1 MAPAPS
7 GADASRMP
15 DSRSIHPRPKE
26 PRPGDIDVAELRQLG
41 TQVADAIADYH
52 ARLDGRAVL
61 PDVSP
66 DEVAARFA
74 GELPELGE
82 SPEALVADWRERVAP
97 LLTAVG
103 SPRHFAY
110 VNGSGAMIGIFA
122 EALAACTNTNAG
134 AWKLGPAATEIER
147 QCLRWIARF
156 VGYPEEAGGVL
167 LSGGTMAN
175 FAALLTAL
183 RHVAPYDSTPDGLQD
198 GARRGRFLVYMADH
212 EGHVSVARVADM
224 LNLGRRA
231 VRLVP
236 SGPDFR
242 MDPSALDRMLAEDR
256 AEGNLPFCVVAQLGS
271 VNVGAIEPLDA
282 IAEVCARHGVWL
294 HGDGAC
300 GLLAAGLPETKAHFR
315 GIERADSLSFD
326 AHKWLGVPHDCG
338 VLLVR
343 RRERLRRA
351 FSIRAAYLDAFDSDQ
366 GLDFLEYGPQMSRA
380 FRALKVWMVLR
391 FFGARGLRAVL
402 SKNLGLARRLHE
414 LVRDHPD
421 FEVLH
426 EPTLYIYSFRYVPN
440 QLADRQQEPAV
451 AQLVDQL
458 NEDIAGSIRKSG
470 LALLMTTHIR
480 GRVALRMSICSQRT
494 LAEDVD
500 ATFEAI
506 AAAGRR
512 LDAERTAL
520 QPLAH
525 AISGEDARLLVRTGE
540 T

>member
-1 MAPAPS
+1 
-7 GADASRMP
+7 MP
-15 DSRSIHPRPKE
+15 QVQTEDSRTE
-26 PRPGDIDVAELRQLG
+26 TTRPGDLEIGELRRVG
-41 TQVADAIADYH
+41 GQVVEAIADYH
-52 ARLDGRAVL
+52 AGLDGRPVL
-61 PDVSP
+61 PDAGP
-66 DEVAARFA
+66 EEVAARFA

-103 SPRHFAY
+103 SPRHFAF

-147 QCLRWIARF
+147 QCLRWIAGF
-156 VGYPEEAGGVL
+156 VGYPGDAGGVL

-175 FAALLTAL
+175 FTALLTAL

-198 GARRGRFLVYMADH
+198 GARQGRFLVYMADH
-212 EGHVSVARVADM
+212 EGHVSVTRVADM

-236 SGPDFR
+236 SRPDFT
-242 MDPSALDRMLAEDR
+242 MDTAALDHMLAEDR
-256 AEGNLPFCVVAQLGS
+256 ARGDLPFCVVAQLGS
-271 VNVGAIEPLDA
+271 VNVGAVEPLGA
-282 IAEVCARHGVWL
+282 IADVCGRHGVWL

-300 GLLAAGLPETKAHFR
+300 GLLAAGLPETRALFR

-326 AHKWLGVPHDCG
+326 AHKVLGVPHDCG

-343 RRERLRRA
+343 RSGRLRRA
-351 FSIRAAYLDAFDSDQ
+351 FSIRAPYLDAEDSEQ

-391 FFGARGLRAVL
+391 FFGAHGLRAVL
-402 SKNLGLARRLHE
+402 SKNLGLARRLHG

-426 EPTLYIYSFRYVPN
+426 EPTLYIYCFRYVPCD
-440 QLADRQQEPAV
+440 LAERQREPEV
-451 AQLVDQL
+451 AELVDRL
-458 NEDIAGSIRKSG
+458 NEQIAGSIQKSG
-470 LALLMTTHIR
+470 LALLMTTRIR
-480 GRVALRMSICSQRT
+480 GRVALRMSICSHRT
-494 LAEDVD
+494 LAKDVD

-512 LDAERTAL
+512 LGSARPTTGARSDA
-520 QPLAH
+520 
-525 AISGEDARLLVRTGE
+525 D
-540 T
+540 

>member
-1 MAPAPS
+1 MAPERS
-7 GADASRMP
+7 GADPSRMP
-15 DSRSIHPRPKE
+15 EAQTIHSWPE
-26 PRPGDIDVAELRQLG
+26 TPRPGDIEMGELRRLG
-41 TQVADAIADYH
+41 SQVVDAIADYH
-52 ARLDGRAVL
+52 GHLDGRPVL
-61 PDVSP
+61 PDASP
-66 DEVAARFA
+66 AEVAARFA
-74 GELPELGE
+74 GELPEKGE

-110 VNGSGAMIGIFA
+110 VNGSGAMIGMFA

-156 VGYPEEAGGVL
+156 VGYPEDAGGLL

-175 FAALLTAL
+175 FTALLTAL

-212 EGHVSVARVADM
+212 EGHVSVTRVADM

-236 SGPDFR
+236 SRPDFT
-242 MDPSALDRMLAEDR
+242 MDTAALDDMLAEDR
-256 AEGNLPFCVVAQLGS
+256 ARGDLPFCVVAQLGS

-300 GLLAAGLPETKAHFR
+300 GLLAAGLPETQALFR

-343 RRERLRRA
+343 RPQRLRRA
-351 FSIRAAYLDAFDSDQ
+351 FSIRAAYLDALDSDQ
-366 GLDFLEYGPQMSRA
+366 GLDLLEYGPQMSRA

-391 FFGARGLRAVL
+391 FFGARGLRAML

-426 EPTLYIYSFRYVPN
+426 EPTLYIYCFRYVPYD
-440 QLADRQQEPAV
+440 LADRQGEPAV
-451 AQLVDQL
+451 AELVDRL
-458 NEDIAGSIRKSG
+458 NEEIAGSIQKSG
-470 LALLMTTHIR
+470 LALLMTTRIR

-500 ATFEAI
+500 MTFEAI
-506 AAAGRR
+506 AAAGRH
-512 LDAERTAL
+512 LASEQAAL
-520 QPLAH
+520 PE
-525 AISGEDARLLVRTGE
+525 GEMPC
-540 T
+540 